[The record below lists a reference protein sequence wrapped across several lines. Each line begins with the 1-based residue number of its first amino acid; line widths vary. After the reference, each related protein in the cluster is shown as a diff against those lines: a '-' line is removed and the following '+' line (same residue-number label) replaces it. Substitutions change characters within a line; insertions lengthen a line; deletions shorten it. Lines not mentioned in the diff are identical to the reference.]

1 MLYAYDDEDNAP
13 MIDFFFEPDK
23 RYVYKT
29 LDELGFTDKPI
40 VNQKGEENDD

>member
-29 LDELGFTDKPI
+29 LADLGFTDKPK
-40 VNQKGEENDD
+40 VQKGETDDD